1 MTFKSKNIK
10 KFKFILSKYLNF
22 LIILKNINIQLL
34 NLKSLL
40 INNYA
45 SIIIENF
52 HLVYQH
58 VYDIQLS
65 NIYNL

>member
-58 VYDIQLS
+58 VFDIQLS